1 MIKKLFKKFINKI
14 IYRQKVN
21 RHGINNK
28 FICPASVCMK
38 KVRVDFWGNNNIII
52 LEDNVYLNNTK
63 IIIGF
68 PNCKVENCVVKI
80 GSNTSFNSLY
90 LQIGEDNSIV
100 NVGKNCMCSFGI
112 EMNCT
117 DHHSIFDAEGKL
129 INVGE
134 NITIGDN
141 VWICKDVKIMKNTNI
156 PSGCVVAQG
165 SIVTKKF
172 EKENCVI
179 AGNPAKVTKE
189 NIYWNRIRPNNWIK
203 NNEVK

>member
-1 MIKKLFKKFINKI
+1 MMKYIKRIINKI
-14 IYRQKVN
+14 FYNQKINYRGK
-21 RHGINNK
+21 NNK
-28 FICPASVCMK
+28 FICPDSVCLK
-38 KVRVDFWGNNNIII
+38 KIRIDFWGNNNKVI
-52 LEDNVYLNNTK
+52 LEDNVYLNNSK

-68 PNCKVENCVVKI
+68 PNCRVENCVVKI
-80 GSNTSFNSLY
+80 GKNTSFNSLY
-90 LQIGEDNSIV
+90 VQIGEDNSSV
-100 NVGKNCMCSFGI
+100 NIGENCMCSFGI

-156 PSGCVVAQG
+156 PDDCIVAQG

-172 EKENCVI
+172 EKKHCVI
-179 AGNPAKVTKE
+179 AGNPAKVAKE
-189 NIYWNRIRPNNWIK
+189 NIYWNRIRPNNYLK
-203 NNEVK
+203 RDME

>member
-14 IYRQKVN
+14 IYGQKVN

-68 PNCKVENCVVKI
+68 PNCRVENCVVKI
-80 GSNTSFNSLY
+80 GKNTSFNSLY
-90 LQIGEDNSIV
+90 VQIGEDNSSVIIGEDCRCSY
-100 NVGKNCMCSFGI
+100 NV
-112 EMNCT
+112 ELTCT
-117 DHHSIFDAEGKL
+117 DHHSIFNENGEL
-129 INVGE
+129 INIGK
-134 NITIGDN
+134 NITIGN
-141 VWICKDVKIMKNTNI
+141 HVWICKDVRIMKNTNI
-156 PSGCVVAQG
+156 PNDCIVAQG

-179 AGNPAKVTKE
+179 AGNPAKVVKE
-189 NIYWNRIRPNNWIK
+189 NIHWDGIRPNNFMK
-203 NNEVK
+203 GH